1 MALEDEMTMD
11 EVTAPVVD
19 EAVLA
24 EKAAGFDLEAWVQ
37 GMTPV
42 RRSVTIYGDMSG
54 NADIG
59 ILEAR
64 IREARLAGADTKEI
78 RALETN
84 KRAVAKHV
92 ADSALDFVFEGRS
105 ADWIR
110 RATKDAQE
118 AGVEDA
124 EILYRVMCGQIVEPA
139 GVTPKLIGDIAAVDG
154 GQFANLLAMWKQT
167 NAEAGVDIPF

>member
-11 EVTAPVVD
+11 EVSAPVVD
-19 EAVLA
+19 EATMDEQVA
-24 EKAAGFDLEAWVQ
+24 SFDLAAWVE
-37 GMTPV
+37 GLTPV

-59 ILEAR
+59 ILESR

-78 RALETN
+78 RALEIN
-84 KRAVAKHV
+84 KHAVAKRV

-118 AGVEDA
+118 AGTEDA

>member
-1 MALEDEMTMD
+1 MAVEDEMTLG
-11 EVTAPVVD
+11 EISNAQEE

-24 EKAAGFDLEAWVQ
+24 DKVAGFDLEAWVQ

-42 RRSVTIYGDMSG
+42 RRSVTIYGDMAG

-59 ILEAR
+59 ILESR

-124 EILYRVMCGQIVEPA
+124 EILYRVMCGQIVEPS

>member
-19 EAVLA
+19 EATMDEQVA
-24 EKAAGFDLEAWVQ
+24 SFDLAAWVQ

-84 KRAVAKHV
+84 TRAVAKHV

-118 AGVEDA
+118 AGTEDA

>member
-1 MALEDEMTMD
+1 MAINDEMTMD
-11 EVTAPVVD
+11 EVSAPVVD
-19 EAVLA
+19 EATMDEQV
-24 EKAAGFDLEAWVQ
+24 AGFDLAAWVQ

-59 ILEAR
+59 ILESR

-84 KRAVAKHV
+84 KRAVAKRV

-110 RATKDAQE
+110 RATKEAQE
-118 AGVEDA
+118 AGTEDA

>member
-19 EAVLA
+19 EATMDEQV
-24 EKAAGFDLEAWVQ
+24 AGFDLEAWVQ

-59 ILEAR
+59 ILESR
-64 IREARLAGADTKEI
+64 IRVARLAGADTKEI
-78 RALETN
+78 RALEPN
-84 KRAVAKHV
+84 KRAVPKHV
-92 ADSALDFVFEGRS
+92 ADSALDFVFEGRP

-110 RATKDAQE
+110 RPTKDAQE

-154 GQFANLLAMWKQT
+154 GQFATLLAMWKQT